1 MSLWTPLHQAVYSH
15 VDDEA
20 SSILIERLLRA
31 GAFRKY
37 YSRLQ
42 STMPFSSLTWW
53 VAGTLRSQWTPGFSY
68 PNMTA
73 LEMAQDL
80 GYQTLYSILS
90 PVIHQPVPADILA
103 VLQDKFHDLIR
114 KDLGDRV
121 EQEYINLPVLEVLTE
136 LELPQMWFPVKF
148 HKFSPAVSS
157 LTISY
162 GRKSLMCRRA
172 MCIAL
177 IAANSLL
184 KLIILKRLIL
194 RKRIA

>member
-1 MSLWTPLHQAVYSH
+1 M
-15 VDDEA
+15 
-20 SSILIERLLRA
+20 
-31 GAFRKY
+31 
-37 YSRLQ
+37 
-42 STMPFSSLTWW
+42 
-53 VAGTLRSQWTPGFSY
+53 
-68 PNMTA
+68 
-73 LEMAQDL
+73 
-80 GYQTLYSILS
+80 
-90 PVIHQPVPADILA
+90 
-103 VLQDKFHDLIR
+103 LQDKFHDLIR

-148 HKFSPAVSS
+148 HKVSPAASS

-162 GRKSLMCRRA
+162 ARKSLTCRRA

-177 IAANSLL
+177 IAANPLL